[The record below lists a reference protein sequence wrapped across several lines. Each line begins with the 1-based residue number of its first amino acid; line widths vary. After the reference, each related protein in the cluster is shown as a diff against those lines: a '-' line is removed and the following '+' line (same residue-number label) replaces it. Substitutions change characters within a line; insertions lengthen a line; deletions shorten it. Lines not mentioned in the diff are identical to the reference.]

1 MKNISF
7 CTFKMGCNKMPTSR
21 INYPFHDLC
30 GDEPSSSRGFQ
41 LHISAAKEAGYV
53 TGLTSKIPQIS
64 QQVPKRFI
72 CNDSS
77 LAFTTI
83 SSLNHFLQSC
93 YLNFNLT
100 KKVRIS
106 VLVNNAHKS
115 KRGKYYKILS
125 KASNTT
131 QKLSIFIN

>member
-1 MKNISF
+1 
-7 CTFKMGCNKMPTSR
+7 MGCNKMPTSR
-21 INYPFHDLC
+21 INYPSMIYVVM
-30 GDEPSSSRGFQ
+30 SSPQRGFSCIFCSRGSWRCDWPNFENP
-41 LHISAAKEAGYV
+41 K
-53 TGLTSKIPQIS
+53 IS

-72 CNDSS
+72 SNDSS
-77 LAFTTI
+77 FAFTTV
-83 SSLNHFLQSC
+83 SFLSHFLQSC

-106 VLVNNAHKS
+106 ILVNNAHKS
-115 KRGKYYKILS
+115 KLGKYYKILS

>member
-1 MKNISF
+1 
-7 CTFKMGCNKMPTSR
+7 MGCNKMLTSR

-30 GDEPSSSRGFQ
+30 GDEPSIWGVQ
-41 LHISAAKEAGYV
+41 LHISAAKETGDV
-53 TGLTSKIPQIS
+53 TGLTSKILKSLNRYQ
-64 QQVPKRFI
+64 KRFI

-77 LAFTTI
+77 FAFTTI
-83 SSLNHFLQSC
+83 SFLNHFLQSC

-115 KRGKYYKILS
+115 KLGKYYKILS

>member
-1 MKNISF
+1 MKNISVQ
-7 CTFKMGCNKMPTSR
+7 TFKMGCNKTPTSR
-21 INYPFHDLC
+21 IMTASVMC
-30 GDEPSSSRGFQ
+30 GGEPLRRVP
-41 LHISAAKEAGYV
+41 LHISAAKEAGDV
-53 TGLTSKIPQIS
+53 TGLTSRIPKSPNRYQ
-64 QQVPKRFI
+64 KRFI

-77 LAFTTI
+77 FAFTTI
-83 SSLNHFLQSC
+83 SFLNHFLQSC

-131 QKLSIFIN
+131 QKVSIFIN